1 MKKITTTLLS
11 LFMATGLLSA
21 NDYTPLVREGVKWKC
36 SMAVCYELNH
46 ENDLYQ
52 YTIELK
58 GDTTINNIR
67 YKKCYYTFVNNGIA
81 TDDIPKAFLRED
93 IAEKKV
99 YVLLNKDYKVNVAYT
114 PVPYDTDSGEKLLY
128 DFNDWTNPELCWN
141 TSNIINSVTTEKIS
155 YNGKEY
161 TKTVLN
167 GEYVVVDGIGF
178 AKNEITW
185 VGYDL
190 LHPYVDRPSD
200 GSSFI
205 GSLSCLDFFI
215 DETGT
220 NIDMF
225 DMLGI
230 DELKQDDK
238 SVLIELIKGSINIS
252 SIEEIKSVRIIN
264 MAGMVIDVVSPN
276 VNTITIPTDKY
287 PSGCY
292 IIQVATENNI
302 ATKKI
307 IL

>member
-1 MKKITTTLLS
+1 MNRLIAIVVFITS
-11 LFMATGLLSA
+11 VCSIYSQ
-21 NDYTPLVREGVKWKC
+21 NNYRPLVREGVKWKC

-58 GDTTINNIR
+58 GDTTINDVT
-67 YKKCYYTFVNNGIA
+67 YKKCYYTFVYNGIA
-81 TDDIPKAFLRED
+81 TDYIPKAFLRED

-99 YVLLNKDYKVNVAYT
+99 YVLLNKDYKVNVTYT

-128 DFNDWTNPELCWN
+128 DFNNWTNPELCWN

-161 TKTVLN
+161 TKTILN

-178 AKNEITW
+178 AKNEFTW

-252 SIEEIKSVRIIN
+252 SIEGIKSVRIIN
-264 MAGMVIDVVSPN
+264 MAGMVIDDVRPN
-276 VNTITIPTDKY
+276 GNTITIPTNKY

-292 IIQVATENNI
+292 IIQVATENDI
-302 ATKKI
+302 TTKKI
-307 IL
+307 II